1 MNTHTTLGRRIVAAL
16 GAAALGLV
24 GLAGVAGAAAVDTAP
39 TDPKAQETGSLT
51 IHKVDGPTTGNT
63 NNGTEQQNVAGTPLD
78 GVTFTV
84 RPVTKIGD
92 SEINL
97 TTAAGWKLIQGVDDH
112 VADVAAG
119 NGYTLG
125 DATSVMTGAAGNPG
139 EAKFDDLPIGLYL
152 VQETGHGSLP
162 IVTTAAPFLVTIPL
176 AENNAQG
183 EATGNWLYDVHAYP
197 KNQLVDKPTKQ
208 VADPTSVL
216 AAGAIVTWTVNAPI
230 PALNGTDSF
239 TKFVVTDD
247 LDPKL
252 EYQASATVTVE
263 DLTLETTDYSVSTG
277 NPVTVTFSPSGLTK
291 LEGLAQRP
299 GYDGTTNVVVKI
311 NTKVL
316 EGGSIENTANVNVND
331 NEQDTNTP
339 STQWGYIKIVKQD
352 KDTQA
357 KLAGAE
363 FAVYKTEDDATAG
376 TDAIATATTGDDG
389 TLTFGPLWVG
399 NDNEAAS
406 KDYFV
411 KELTAPKGYV
421 LDPALHTVKV
431 TPSAP
436 SAVEVTQIDNTK
448 AEVPNLPLTG
458 ANGQM
463 LALIGGGA
471 LVLLAGGTALVARKR
486 SHQD

>member
-39 TDPKAQETGSLT
+39 TDPGAPETGSLT

-63 NNGTEQQNVAGTPLD
+63 NNGTEQTDAGKPLD

-97 TTAAGWKLIQGVDDH
+97 TTAAGWKLIQGIDQ
-112 VADVAAG
+112 DVAKVVAED
-119 NGYTLG
+119 GYTLG
-125 DATSVMTGAAGNPG
+125 NPTEVTTGAAGNPG
-139 EAKFDDLPIGLYL
+139 EAKFADLPIGLYL

-176 AENNAQG
+176 AENDAQG
-183 EATGNWLYDVHAYP
+183 DATGNWLYHVHAYP
-197 KNQLVDKPTKQ
+197 KNQLVDEPTKE

-216 AAGAIVTWTVNAPI
+216 ATGAIVTWTVKAPI

-239 TKFVVTDD
+239 TKFVVTDN

-252 EYQASATVTVE
+252 AYQAPATVTVE
-263 DLTLETTDYSVSTG
+263 GLTLETTDYSVSTG

-291 LEGLAQRP
+291 LEGLAQTP

-331 NEQDTNTP
+331 NEQNTNTP

-352 KDTQA
+352 TGTQA
-357 KLAGAE
+357 ELAGAE
-363 FAVYKTEDDATAG
+363 FAVYETEADATAG
-376 TDAIATATTGDDG
+376 TGAIATATTGDDG

-399 NDNEAAS
+399 NNNVSAS

-421 LDPALHTVKV
+421 LDPAVRTVNVK
-431 TPSAP
+431 PSAL
-436 SAVEVTQIDNTK
+436 SAVEVTPIDNTK

-486 SHQD
+486 SHQA